1 MPHYAV
7 QVRALFSAT
16 LPEAVEELARSV
28 LTQPLRLTVGVRGAA
43 AASVRQRL
51 MFVGNESGKL
61 MALREELK
69 GGLLPLPALVFV
81 SSKDRAQQL
90 LRWCTL

>member
-1 MPHYAV
+1 M
-7 QVRALFSAT
+7 RALFSAT
-16 LPEAVEELARSV
+16 LPEAVEERARSV
-28 LTQPLRLTVGVRGAA
+28 LTQPLRVTVGVRGAA

-51 MFVGNESGKL
+51 MFVGNEAGKL
-61 MALREELK
+61 MALRDELK

-90 LRWCTL
+90 LRCVVIDR